1 MSLTIIENYDY
12 PALIALFG
20 MCKTIQYTYPKVDE
34 YLQSIEKYNK
44 LPLERRRY
52 IVKNIIKSFF
62 LLVLSYGMFQPVI
75 WPAIRYNQWN
85 NRLIH
90 FAGALYTSNDVMG
103 LVMVKNL
110 PYSTKMHHM
119 ITTVLCLTCFGIDFQ
134 TSHLGKLM
142 FVYTLSSSHAYLV
155 NFYLGA
161 RLLTEK
167 AKLEMVRIT
176 ARNIYFLC
184 CLFNWG
190 WHLIWIF
197 NNFGIINTGH
207 LVYFALLFWIIKD
220 DIILLSWLNNTM
232 IKFN

>member
-1 MSLTIIENYDY
+1 MSLTLIKNYDY

-20 MCKTIQYTYPKVDE
+20 ICKTIQYAYPKVDH
-34 YLQSIEKYNK
+34 YLERFEKYK
-44 LPLERRRY
+44 ILPLERRKY
-52 IVKNIIKSFF
+52 IIKNFIKSFF
-62 LLVLSYGMFQPVI
+62 LLVLSYGMFRPLI
-75 WPAIRYNQWN
+75 WPAIRYNQWD

-90 FAGALYTSNDVMG
+90 LTGEMYTSNDLMG

-110 PYSTKMHHM
+110 PYSTKMHHT
-119 ITTVLCLTCFGIDFQ
+119 ITTLLCLTCFGIDFQ
-134 TSHLGKLM
+134 TSHLGKMM
-142 FVYTLSSSHAYLV
+142 FVYTLCSSHAYLV

-167 AKLEMVRIT
+167 AKLELLRIT

-190 WHLIWIF
+190 WHLVWIF
-197 NNFGIINTGH
+197 SNFGIINTGH
-207 LVYFALLFWIIKD
+207 LMYFAVLFWIIKD

>member
-1 MSLTIIENYDY
+1 MSLTIIENYDF

-20 MCKTIQYTYPKVDE
+20 MCKTIQYTYPKVDK
-34 YLQSIEKYNK
+34 YLQRIEKYNK

-62 LLVLSYGMFQPVI
+62 LLILSYGMFQPVI

-119 ITTVLCLTCFGIDFQ
+119 ITSVLCLTCFGIDFQ

-176 ARNIYFLC
+176 ARNI
-184 CLFNWG
+184 
-190 WHLIWIF
+190 
-197 NNFGIINTGH
+197 
-207 LVYFALLFWIIKD
+207 
-220 DIILLSWLNNTM
+220 
-232 IKFN
+232 